1 MSLNKSQVTKLV
13 VDLCWEYDRM
23 SSSGQETLDKL
34 CKVLNIPIESEM
46 DAHLASLSK
55 EEINNIILNRCAY
68 PSEDSRQE
76 SVMNKVETIVNQL
89 CDFIP
94 YVDSFYNEKNGIYPI
109 KGLTNSMIIKA
120 TQKYINSQSENYTW
134 GDGDSLDRERVRDI
148 ILTDNG
154 LTL

>member
-1 MSLNKSQVTKLV
+1 MFGVDNVEKITNTLV
-13 VDLCWEYDRM
+13 DF
-23 SSSGQETLDKL
+23 
-34 CKVLNIPIESEM
+34 
-46 DAHLASLSK
+46 LA
-55 EEINNIILNRCAY
+55 
-68 PSEDSRQE
+68 
-76 SVMNKVETIVNQL
+76 
-89 CDFIP
+89 

-148 ILTDNG
+148 ILVDNG